1 MEVYYEHNK
10 KQISFL
16 VGILL
21 PYPHCLFYI
30 WCSFFITMFSRI
42 YRYDAYRTIY
52 RNRYS
57 SISIYLWQLAPINT
71 PITLAIYENQSEEK
85 ESPAGCSADKRKQSL
100 CADQRLRATVILKEM
115 LFRDRH

>member
-30 WCSFFITMFSRI
+30 WRSFFITMFS
-42 YRYDAYRTIY
+42 
-52 RNRYS
+52 
-57 SISIYLWQLAPINT
+57 
-71 PITLAIYENQSEEK
+71 K
-85 ESPAGCSADKRKQSL
+85 
-100 CADQRLRATVILKEM
+100 
-115 LFRDRH
+115 